1 MKRSQLDVEGLLG
14 TRGALSAAMPGFE
27 LRPPQ
32 VALAQAVEAAL
43 REGTHLIA
51 EAGTGTGKT
60 LAYLVPAVLSG
71 KKIII
76 STATRNLQD
85 QIFFKDIPL
94 LRDQVGLSFDAA
106 LLKGRANYLC
116 AHRFESFDRAPLF
129 ASPDDATHFSALRT
143 WAIGTQTGDRAE
155 SALPDDWS
163 AWSQLSTTSDNCLG
177 GKCPLYESC
186 FVTKARRTAEAS
198 QIIVVNH
205 ALFFADLSLRI
216 RGGEEG
222 LRVLPRYDAVIF
234 DEAHALEDVAT
245 EHFGVAVSS
254 GALLQLGSDAIRQRG
269 TASALGLK
277 LRDAAHAFFR
287 DVQRTLFLEG
297 RAGDGDARM
306 DAVKAAPLR
315 PKAKPLLQ
323 ALAALAA
330 MTSDA
335 EGELGALHRRASE
348 SAAHLDFLL
357 RAEDATY
364 VYWAQQKGRSTS
376 LKGAPIDIGQTLAR
390 RLYSSV
396 DTVVFTSATLCAPA
410 ASGRETSFDFAVERF
425 GLKQRAW
432 KSLRVDSPFDWPRQA
447 GLYLPAQLPEPSATG
462 FLDAAEAEIQ
472 RLLELTGGRAFVL
485 FTSLKAMEAMHARL
499 APKLPGQV
507 LLQGERPRRALLDAF
522 TRRPSVLFAS
532 QSFWEGVDVPGDA
545 LSLVIIDKL
554 PFAPPNEPLTA
565 ARIEAIKARGA
576 EPFDSFQVPQAAL
589 ALRQG
594 FGRLIRSR
602 TDRGIVALLDV
613 RVTKKRYGKAL
624 LDALPPATR
633 FTRFA
638 DVANWYR
645 GYRAAADVVTP
656 LG

>member
-1 MKRSQLDVEGLLG
+1 MSKGALDVEGLLG
-14 TRGALSAAMPGFE
+14 TRGALRAAMPQFE

-32 VALAQAVEAAL
+32 VALARAVEAAL
-43 REGTHLIA
+43 ENGTHLVA

-94 LRDQVGLSFDAA
+94 LRDAVGLRFEAA

-116 AHRFESFDRAPLF
+116 ANRFEAFERAPLF
-129 ASPDDATHFSALRT
+129 ASPDDALHFGELRT
-143 WAIGTQTGDRAE
+143 WAMQTQTGDRAE
-155 SALPDDWS
+155 SALPDDWPS
-163 AWSQLSTTSDNCLG
+163 WSQLSTNSDNCLG
-177 GKCPLYESC
+177 GRCPLYEGC
-186 FVTKARRTAEAS
+186 FVTKARRLAEAS

-216 RGGEEG
+216 RGAEDG

-245 EHFGVAVSS
+245 EHFGVGVSS
-254 GALLQLGSDAIRQRG
+254 GALLQLGSDAVKHRG
-269 TASALGLK
+269 TSSALGLK
-277 LRDAAHAFFR
+277 LRDAAHGFFR
-287 DVQRTLFLEG
+287 DVQRTFFLDGREG
-297 RAGDGDARM
+297 DGGDARLNAQKM
-306 DAVKAAPLR
+306 EPLRERAAPLL
-315 PKAKPLLQ
+315 KALG
-323 ALAALAA
+323 ALAA
-330 MTSDA
+330 MTSGA
-335 EGELGALHRRASE
+335 EGELGAVFRRASE
-348 SAAHLDFLL
+348 AALHLEYLL
-357 RAEDATY
+357 RADDPAT
-364 VYWAQQKGRSTS
+364 VYWAQHKGRSTS
-376 LKGAPIDIGQTLAR
+376 LKGAPIDIGQTLAK
-390 RLYSSV
+390 RLYAAV

-410 ASGRETSFDFAVERF
+410 VSGREGSFDFAIERF
-425 GLKQRAW
+425 GLGGRAW
-432 KSLRVDSPFDWPRQA
+432 KTLRVDSPFDWPRQA
-447 GLYLPAQLPEPSATG
+447 ALYLPPQLPEPSAPG
-462 FLDAAEAEIQ
+462 FADAAELEIQ

-485 FTSLKAMEAMHARL
+485 FTSLRAMEAMHARL
-499 APKLPGQV
+499 APRLPGQV
-507 LLQGERPRRALLDAF
+507 LLQGQRPRRALLEAF
-522 TRRPSVLFAS
+522 TAQPSVLFAS

-565 ARIEAIKARGA
+565 ARIEAIKARGG

-613 RVTKKRYGKAL
+613 RATKKRYGKAL
-624 LDALPPATR
+624 LDALPPARR
-633 FTRFA
+633 FSQFD
-638 DVANWYR
+638 DVAQWYR
-645 GYRAAADVVTP
+645 TP
-656 LG
+656 TRE

>member
-1 MKRSQLDVEGLLG
+1 
-14 TRGALSAAMPGFE
+14 MPGFE

-32 VALAQAVEAAL
+32 VELARAVEAAL
-43 REGTHLIA
+43 REGTHLVA

-60 LAYLVPAVLSG
+60 LAYLVPAALSG

-94 LRDQVGLSFDAA
+94 LRDEVGLSFDAA

-116 AHRFESFDRAPLF
+116 AHRFEAFERAPLF
-129 ASPDDATHFSALRT
+129 ASPQDATHFSALRT
-143 WAIGTQTGDRAE
+143 WALSTDTGDRAE
-155 SALPDDWS
+155 SALPDDWPS
-163 AWSQLSTTSDNCLG
+163 WSQLSTTSDNCLG
-177 GKCPLYESC
+177 GKCPVYESC
-186 FVTKARRTAEAS
+186 FVTRARRTAEAS
-198 QIIVVNH
+198 SLIVVNH

-216 RGGEEG
+216 RGGEDG

-245 EHFGVAVSS
+245 EHFGVGVSS
-254 GALLQLGSDAIRQRG
+254 GALLQLGSDAVKQRG
-269 TASALGLK
+269 TSSALGLK

-287 DVQRTLFLEG
+287 DVQRILSLDG
-297 RAGDGDARM
+297 RVGDGGDARL
-306 DAVKAAPLR
+306 DPTKAASLQL
-315 PKAKPLLQ
+315 KAGPLLQ

-330 MTSDA
+330 MTSEK
-335 EGELGALHRRASE
+335 EGESAGLHRRASE
-348 SAAHLDFLL
+348 SGAHLEFLL
-357 RAEDATY
+357 RADDPTH
-364 VYWAQQKGRSTS
+364 VYWAQHKGRSTS
-376 LKGAPIDIGQTLAR
+376 LKAAPIDIADTLAR
-390 RLYSSV
+390 RLYASV

-410 ASGRETSFDFAVERF
+410 VNGKETSFDFAIERF
-425 GLKQRAW
+425 GLKKRAW

-447 GLYLPAQLPEPSATG
+447 GLYLPPQLPEPSAPG
-462 FLDAAEAEIQ
+462 FHDAAEVEIL
-472 RLLELTGGRAFVL
+472 RLLELTGGRAFIL

-499 APKLPGQV
+499 ASKIPGQV
-507 LLQGERPRRALLDAF
+507 LLQGERPRRALLEAF
-522 TRRPSVLFAS
+522 IAQPSVLFAS

-565 ARIEAIKARGA
+565 ARIEAVKARGA
-576 EPFDSFQVPQAAL
+576 EPFDAFQVPQAAL

-624 LDALPPATR
+624 LDALPPARR
-633 FTRFA
+633 FSQFGDLA
-638 DVANWYR
+638 QWYR
-645 GYRAAADVVTP
+645 AGA
-656 LG
+656 